1 MGIQA
6 AQIFAANL
14 SGNPEWRGMS
24 SDKGRL
30 LNLVQMRIVGGGTSP
45 ASCLR

>member
-6 AQIFAANL
+6 AQILAANL
-14 SGNPEWRGMS
+14 SGKPAKRGMS
-24 SDKGRL
+24 SGNGRL

-45 ASCLR
+45 ASRLR